1 MGGLVVEGER
11 NKGIIKVFIVL
22 FICLGVILSLATYFN
37 NWILSAMV
45 TIVISLAATFAIHK
59 LYKRTLDQ
67 ILYLLKSMNKN
78 DLMLKIDKR
87 IQNSNDETIKEIQK
101 LFEDTKSNFKRQ
113 VDIATQISTVSE
125 QINTISYETQSAME
139 VVATSAEVTTQ
150 STEQQLRMLDSVSE
164 KTYDIVNALN
174 RIDEEMESTATF
186 TIDSIKGVQ
195 LGIQDTNEVKEKV
208 KVTRDL
214 VKNTAT
220 NVDKLIGYSEDVANM
235 IGLINSIADQTNM
248 LALNASIEAARA
260 GEQGKGF
267 AVVATEVSK
276 LSKETSEAS
285 SKIEEVIS
293 RLKEEILNIS
303 EAMEQETT
311 HVEEEYLAIEKTAD
325 NFSRIQE
332 DLKVS
337 VEKLNL
343 MSGSI
348 KELSAK
354 STEIQKSVDEVT
366 DFSKDITSEMQETAA
381 QVAVQNEKMTTLN
394 NIIEEL
400 SNTADEMQ
408 QYVTNKV
415 MEGKMIKDVQYIM
428 NTAKSKKIDDN
439 LLEVML
445 KETGVDVI
453 YITDS
458 KGEVR
463 YCNEKESIG
472 LNLYELDSSYQQIRS
487 KQKPYISTPIKRRFE
502 DNKLFKFLAMIDENG
517 IIYQVGLS
525 INSLLKF

>member
-1 MGGLVVEGER
+1 MEGEH
-11 NKGIIKVFIVL
+11 NKGVIKVFIGA
-22 FICLGVILSLATYFN
+22 FIYFGVILSLATYFS
-37 NWILSAMV
+37 NWIFSIII
-45 TIVISLAATFAIHK
+45 TIVISLATTFIIHK
-59 LYKRTLDQ
+59 FYQKTLKQ
-67 ILYLLKSMNKN
+67 TLYLLKSMNKN
-78 DLMLKIDKR
+78 DLMIKIDKE
-87 IQNSNDETIKEIQK
+87 IHNSNNEVLKEIQK

-125 QINTISYETQSAME
+125 HINTISCETQSAME
-139 VVATSAEVTTQ
+139 VVAASAEVTTQ
-150 STEQQLRMLDSVSE
+150 STEHQLKMLDSVSE
-164 KTYDIVNALN
+164 KTYDVVNNLN
-174 RIDEEMESTATF
+174 KIDKEMESTATF

-195 LGIQDTNEVKEKV
+195 LGIQDTNEIKEKV

-214 VKNTAT
+214 VKSTAT
-220 NVDKLIGYSEDVANM
+220 NVDKLIGYSEDVVNM

-293 RLKEEILNIS
+293 TLKEEILNIS

-311 HVEEEYLAIEKTAD
+311 HVEEEYLAIEKTVD
-325 NFSRIQE
+325 NFSKIQE
-332 DLKVS
+332 DLKLS

-343 MSGSI
+343 MSESI
-348 KELSAK
+348 KELSVK
-354 STEIQKSVDEVT
+354 STEIKKSVDEVT

-400 SNTADEMQ
+400 SSTADEMQ
-408 QYVTNKV
+408 QYVTSKV
-415 MEGKMIKDVQYIM
+415 MEGKMLKDVQHIIS
-428 NTAKSKKIDDN
+428 TVKGKTIDDS
-439 LLEVML
+439 LLGVLL

-453 YITDS
+453 YITDN
-458 KGEVR
+458 KGEIR
-463 YCNEKESIG
+463 HCNEKDSIG
-472 LNLYELDSSYQQIRS
+472 LNLYKIDSSYEQIKSRQ
-487 KQKPYISTPIKRRFE
+487 KQYVSTPIKRRFE
-502 DNKLFKFLAMIDENG
+502 DNKLFKFLAMADENG